1 MNKTAHS
8 YPRIP
13 FLDNL
18 RSLMVLLVV
27 VFHAGLSYSN
37 LVRWWPVSD
46 ANKSL
51 FFNKFIFIFDT
62 FALQFLYFI
71 AGYFALPTL
80 HRKLNAGN
88 FVKSKLKSLGI
99 PFVICVFFIIPIM
112 PFLGRYTRA
121 INPSVNFLEFWVQ
134 FVAGATDLKITYLG
148 SGEIFSRF
156 SHGHLWFI
164 SLLLF
169 FFIAFALGHKIGAK
183 FKPES
188 PESRD
193 NNIPPQT
200 KTVIFTLIAVGL
212 AMAFGSI
219 LVSRFFPTYG
229 WANIYNVLI
238 FRPVMLPL
246 YLGYFIFGIFAYSKN
261 WFTQKDLPGPIMVW
275 LVGCLILSYAYLG
288 PIRTLLV
295 AHQANDIQVVV
306 TFRILDSFLGLSIF
320 CLLTN
325 FAFRYWNNASRIN
338 QNLAKSSFYI
348 YLVHLPIVL
357 VLQLILLKLSI
368 NIFLKF
374 IFVSILS
381 IFASY
386 GISHYI
392 IQRSPKLSIVL
403 LLSVF
408 VLTSIFVS
416 F

>member
-1 MNKTAHS
+1 MNKTARS

-37 LVRWWPVSD
+37 KSRWWPVPD
-46 ANKSL
+46 ANKSS
-51 FFNKFIFIFDT
+51 FFDNFIFIYDSFG
-62 FALQFLYFI
+62 LEVLYFI

-80 HRKLNAGN
+80 HRKLNAGF

-99 PFVICVFFIIPIM
+99 PFVICVFFIVPIM
-112 PFLGRYTRA
+112 PFLGRYARA
-121 INPSVNFLEFWVQ
+121 INPSVNFWESWVQ
-134 FVAGATDLKITYLG
+134 FVAGATDLKITYFEP
-148 SGEIFSRF
+148 GEIFFRF

-169 FFIAFALGHKIGAK
+169 FFIIFALGHKIGAM

-188 PESRD
+188 HESCAK
-193 NNIPPQT
+193 NKPPQI

-212 AMAFGSI
+212 ATAFGSI
-219 LVSRFFPTYG
+219 LVSLFFPTKG

-238 FRPVMLPL
+238 FRPVRLPS
-246 YLGYFIFGIFAYSKN
+246 YFGYFIFGIFAYSKN

-275 LVGCLILSYAYLG
+275 LAGCILLSYAYLG
-288 PIRTLLV
+288 PIRTLFV
-295 AHQANDIQVVV
+295 THQADNIQIVVAYH
-306 TFRILDSFLGLSIF
+306 ILRSFLGLSIF

-325 FAFRYWNNASRIN
+325 FAFRYWSNASRIN

-357 VLQLILLKLSI
+357 VLQLILLNLSI
-368 NIFLKF
+368 SIFLKF
-374 IFVSILS
+374 IIVSILS
-381 IFASY
+381 IFVSY
-386 GISHYI
+386 GMSHYI
-392 IQRSPKLSIVL
+392 IQRSPKLSIAL

>member
-1 MNKTAHS
+1 MNKTTHS
-8 YPRIP
+8 YPRIQ

-27 VFHAGLSYSN
+27 VFHAGLSYSHI
-37 LVRWWPVSD
+37 VRWWPVSD
-46 ANKSL
+46 ANKSS
-51 FFNKFIFIFDT
+51 FFDNFIFIFDT

-80 HRKLNAGN
+80 HRKLNAGI

-99 PFVICVFFIIPIM
+99 PFVICVFFIVPIM

-121 INPSVNFLEFWVQ
+121 ITPSVNFWEFWVQ

-183 FKPES
+183 FKPQS
-188 PESRD
+188 PESCAK
-193 NNIPPQT
+193 NKPPQT
-200 KTVIFTLIAVGL
+200 QSVIFTLLAVGL
-212 AMAFGSI
+212 ATAFGSI
-219 LVSRFFPTYG
+219 LVSLFFPTKG
-229 WANIYNVLI
+229 WTNIYNVLI
-238 FRPVMLPL
+238 FRPVRLPS

-261 WFTQKDLPGPIMVW
+261 WFTQKGLPGPVMVW
-275 LVGCLILSYAYLG
+275 LTGCIILSYAYLG
-288 PIRTLLV
+288 PIRTLFV
-295 AHQANDIQVVV
+295 THQANNIQAVV
-306 TFRILDSFLGLSIF
+306 TYHLLHSFLGLSIF
-320 CLLTN
+320 CLLMI
-325 FAFRYWNNASRIN
+325 FAFRYWSNASRIN

-357 VLQLILLKLSI
+357 VLQMILLNLSI
-368 NIFLKF
+368 SIFLKF

-381 IFASY
+381 IFVSY
-386 GISHYI
+386 GLCHYI
-392 IQRSPKLSIVL
+392 IQRSPRLSIAL
-403 LLSVF
+403 LLSAY
-408 VLTSIFVS
+408 VLTSIIVS